1 MTDIF
6 SICRASLRMGRAA
19 WQVALPSGAKLVL
32 LCIISH
38 YNDARGCAFPSL
50 ERLARM
56 CGLHKRTVQTH
67 ITVLVQKGVLH
78 VGKAPG
84 LSTNV
89 YHINEAAL
97 APLPSAT
104 HGSSHADNL
113 PTGVAF
119 SASSSGDFSDP
130 CAEITTQNGSNGVQQ
145 KKTTEP
151 PATPCPTPA
160 PPAPAPKAE
169 SSSSLFLQSLQNP
182 EDQAALQAWQQ
193 MRRAKGRPALPN
205 ALQCQQLLNHATS
218 LNQPLGWVVQVMAL
232 NDWAVFDPAW
242 LNNQRPPPR
251 LPTVVTPP
259 SAGVQQPPESPP
271 PQPPAPPP
279 ATPEEAAQA
288 KARMAAWLAQWRGPE
303 SSHFAPIT
311 PCGLPWADTIIAN
324 TVRGEPVSHAA
335 LHCACAAAK
344 VSVQAVRAAAKATQ
358 TEKCASDP
366 HFSAPG

>member
-1 MTDIF
+1 
-6 SICRASLRMGRAA
+6 
-19 WQVALPSGAKLVL
+19 
-32 LCIISH
+32 
-38 YNDARGCAFPSL
+38 
-50 ERLARM
+50 
-56 CGLHKRTVQTH
+56 
-67 ITVLVQKGVLH
+67 
-78 VGKAPG
+78 
-84 LSTNV
+84 
-89 YHINEAAL
+89 
-97 APLPSAT
+97 
-104 HGSSHADNL
+104 
-113 PTGVAF
+113 
-119 SASSSGDFSDP
+119 
-130 CAEITTQNGSNGVQQ
+130 
-145 KKTTEP
+145 
-151 PATPCPTPA
+151 
-160 PPAPAPKAE
+160 
-169 SSSSLFLQSLQNP
+169 
-182 EDQAALQAWQQ
+182 

-259 SAGVQQPPESPP
+259 SAGVQQPPESRP

-279 ATPEEAAQA
+279 VTPEEAAQA
-288 KARMAAWLAQWRGPE
+288 KARMAAWLAQWRDPE
-303 SSHFAPIT
+303 PSRFAPIT

-324 TVRGEPVSHAA
+324 AVRGEPVSHAA